1 MKITKKS
8 NKNKTKL
15 LRKRNRKRS
24 QKQQKQRRQFVQV
37 KNGSMYELNGW
48 KCITIKGAP
57 FARGYAHGQLMKAEI
72 EEVRTML
79 KFSLYE
85 DFGRPIEVFTEMS
98 NDFFKPQIKTNF
110 PELYEELE
118 GIAKGSNQSIDFIV
132 MWNCFVS
139 LDYLYASLSQVLEA
153 RNDKALNEK
162 YEKLMDINVD
172 ALKTWSYGSSQ
183 LSKISGEGGGSRAES
198 GTTGTTGTKHT
209 EQIKV
214 SIRGNRK
221 SDGADD
227 RCSAFIAV
235 GSYTKD
241 GKIVCA
247 HNTFDNFIDGQYFNV
262 VITILPSKGH
272 RMMFQSAPGY
282 IFSGTDFFTCSSGIF
297 GTETTLGG
305 FNAYENKDPI
315 CCRIRQAMQYGNT
328 LDDYV
333 AYLTKNNSGDYASTW
348 YFGDTNTNEIMR
360 IELGLKYTPVSRTK
374 NGYFIGFNAA
384 YDPRIRNLESSNS
397 GYDDIRRHQGARR
410 VRLEQLMR
418 KHKGAI
424 DETLAKQIISDH
436 YDVYLNKVNLCSRTV
451 CSHYELD
458 DRAFMSQADRPKPF
472 APRGAVDGKVISS
485 SLARE
490 MKFMGIWGSS
500 CGTPFYKDAFCERNL
515 QWESLKPYLHDRV
528 SQPWT
533 IFAPLQQ
540 ILSSSYT
547 RKRKVK

>member
-198 GTTGTTGTKHT
+198 GTTGTTGAKHT
-209 EQIKV
+209 EQIKM

-485 SLARE
+485 GLARE

>member
-1 MKITKKS
+1 MNNKKNKKIRTSFKSLKYKSIKKS
-8 NKNKTKL
+8 VKNKYSNGVK
-15 LRKRNRKRS
+15 
-24 QKQQKQRRQFVQV
+24 V
-37 KNGSMYELNGW
+37 KNGVKTEINGW

-57 FARGYAHGQLMKAEI
+57 YSRGYAHGHLLKKELEEI
-72 EEVRTML
+72 RAML
-79 KFSLYE
+79 KYSLYE
-85 DFGRPIEVFTEMS
+85 DYGRPMETFIEMS

-110 PELYEELE
+110 PELYEEME
-118 GIAKGSNQSIDFIV
+118 GIAKGSGQNIDFIV

-162 YEKLMDINVD
+162 YEKLLDLHMEG
-172 ALKTWSYGSSQ
+172 LKSWSYGSSQ
-183 LSKISGEGGGSRAES
+183 LSKISGEGGS
-198 GTTGTTGTKHT
+198 GEGGK
-209 EQIKV
+209 KV
-214 SIRGNRK
+214 MRRNRSEWK
-221 SDGADD
+221 GKGADD
-227 RCSAFIAV
+227 RCSSFIAV

-262 VITILPSKGH
+262 VITVVPSSGH
-272 RMMFQSAPGY
+272 RMMFQGAPGY

-305 FNAYENKDPI
+305 FNAYENRDPI
-315 CCRIRQAMQYGNT
+315 CCRIRHAMQYGNT

-333 AYLTKNNSGDYASTW
+333 AHLTKNNSGDYASTW

-360 IELGLKYTPVSRTK
+360 IELGLNYAPVERTK

-384 YDPRIRNLESSNS
+384 YDPRIRNLESVNS

-418 KHKGAI
+418 EHKGAI
-424 DETLAKQIISDH
+424 DEHVAKQIIADH
-436 YDVYLNKVNLCSRTV
+436 YDVYLNKINLCSRTV

-458 DRAFMSQADRPKPF
+458 DRAFMSQADRPKPY
-472 APRGAVDGKVISS
+472 APRGAVDGKVITSD
-485 SLARE
+485 LARE
-490 MKFMGIWGSS
+490 LKFMGIWGSS
-500 CGTPFYKDAFCERNL
+500 CGTPFYKDDFCERNL
-515 QWESLKPYLHDRV
+515 QWEPLKPYLHDRI

-533 IFAPLQQ
+533 TFSS
-540 ILSSSYT
+540 LSVQAKKFT
-547 RKRKVK
+547 RKR

>member
-183 LSKISGEGGGSRAES
+183 LSKISGEGGGSRAE
-198 GTTGTTGTKHT
+198 TGTTGAKHT
-209 EQIKV
+209 EQIKM

-221 SDGADD
+221 SDGGGADD

-485 SLARE
+485 DLARE

>member
-1 MKITKKS
+1 MKIL

-15 LRKRNRKRS
+15 LRKRNRKQSS
-24 QKQQKQRRQFVQV
+24 QQHIIQV
-37 KNGSMYELNGW
+37 KNGSKYELNGW

-183 LSKISGEGGGSRAES
+183 LSKISGEGGGSRAE
-198 GTTGTTGTKHT
+198 TGTTGAKHI
-209 EQIKV
+209 EQIKM

-262 VITILPSKGH
+262 VITILPLKGH

-360 IELGLKYTPVSRTK
+360 IELGLKYTPVSKTK

-485 SLARE
+485 GLARE

-528 SQPWT
+528 SQTWT